1 MEGRS
6 FDCTENIR
14 GEDVCPGEILPLPST
29 PRRGIQSNFSEGPYT
44 LFSLKKKL
52 LLLAT

>member
-6 FDCTENIR
+6 LDCTENIR
-14 GEDVCPGEILPLPST
+14 GEDVCPGQILPLSL
-29 PRRGIQSNFSEGPYT
+29 PRTGIKPNFSEGPYA
-44 LFSLKKKL
+44 LYSLKKL